1 MLLFLVLLATLVAAS
16 SYVHIP
22 RMRMNMRI
30 SSPHSNHPRRFPLFG
45 KKKGGGGA
53 STAPPDD
60 GEAALTEQVTTDNQE
75 KMKRAVDSVQ
85 TSLTSVRTGR
95 ASPNMLDRVMVMYY
109 DTLTPLSQVS
119 SISVPSAQQLQVDV
133 FDKSALK
140 DVEKG
145 IIEANLGL
153 VPNND
158 GNVIRLNIPSLTED
172 RRKEMVKQSKAL
184 GEEGKTGVRNARRDS
199 VAEMKALEKGKKI
212 GKDTALD
219 GIDVIEEMTK
229 KSNKEIDDLV
239 AKKESEV
246 LKV

>member
-1 MLLFLVLLATLVAAS
+1 
-16 SYVHIP
+16 
-22 RMRMNMRI
+22 
-30 SSPHSNHPRRFPLFG
+30 
-45 KKKGGGGA
+45 
-53 STAPPDD
+53 
-60 GEAALTEQVTTDNQE
+60 
-75 KMKRAVDSVQ
+75 
-85 TSLTSVRTGR
+85 
-95 ASPNMLDRVMVMYY
+95 MVMYY

-184 GEEGKTGVRNARRDS
+184 GEEGKTGVRNARRDR
-199 VAEMKALEKGKKI
+199 
-212 GKDTALD
+212 
-219 GIDVIEEMTK
+219 
-229 KSNKEIDDLV
+229 
-239 AKKESEV
+239 
-246 LKV
+246 